1 MKKRQGDWRKKVFCL
16 LLGLMMV
23 FSQMGF
29 AFAETGLDLS
39 GEPQPS
45 RTEEPQAGGETQDAE
60 QPQTPEQPQEAEAPA
75 AEPQQPTP
83 ARTADELLNAA
94 NQLAEAN
101 LPQLLADARM
111 RMVYEGKQAMKMADA
126 FAFTDDAE
134 GGGAW
139 AWASYTPEGSEEA
152 VCCDTLSYYTIEDPA
167 DWEALTACVNEGY
180 TLAGK
185 TVMLANDV
193 DFKHKVLTPVGNVKD
208 GNQIPF
214 SGIFD
219 GQKHELRNVLFDTTE
234 QASYDASAV
243 ALFGCIKNAEIKDLT
258 VSGAVKVSSG
268 SFKYIAAVVG
278 CLDGKSTLKHVI
290 NRCDVNVTNSGG
302 TYAAGIVY
310 RVAQT
315 GTIHMENC
323 ANYGHIYSDALYGNV
338 AGLLNDVDY
347 GNSAE
352 NKIINCFNAGK
363 VEGIDKNDYM
373 LDGRTHEIAGA
384 DMSYF
389 SEVRGCYG
397 VGTGYYLNDLFM
409 GYSQGKYEK
418 RCLVSCNSATSDV
431 KNGKVTYVP
440 QEQLNS
446 WKTVWL
452 LNQGSTTPAYTL
464 KDGKLQWAEADSPT
478 VYQFVLSPYSYK
490 QEANPITADLAITEP
505 EKNLLGQVEQG
516 YYVLDGAELKIT
528 LSGGTEEKYSVYTLT
543 ELANC
548 DPGAGQSRFEANDEK
563 KAALEMTLKIEGKN
577 ITLQYGSLAEYEQVP
592 NTVWYADQK
601 SEFTLQ
607 TPGELR
613 GFAQLVNEGND
624 FSGRTVKLG
633 RDIDVSSGDWTP
645 IASTKKTPFK
655 GVFDGAGKKITYSI
669 STCSSSDQ
677 ALFGYIVNAEI
688 KNLTVAGKN
697 EAGASS
703 SNRTAGLCASA
714 DNSQITDCTNE
725 VKIPQGGQNT
735 AGIVGTSTNCVIENC
750 VNEADITGGKK
761 NVAGIVADA
770 GSKNT
775 ATACTLIRNCTN
787 KGTIT
792 GGGGSMGTS
801 VAGAGGIVAAYA
813 ASATLSAPAIE
824 NCRNTGAV
832 VATNTNVGGIVGA
845 FTGWMRG
852 CENTAEIDGNGKTV
866 IGGIAGLLQAT
877 TNAESRIE
885 KCRNSGNV
893 YGRTS
898 TGGIVGNTKCAVRNA
913 KIQIVNCENTGNV
926 LTNKTDNTIG
936 TGNGGIIG
944 LSSFPTSNYNNTYA
958 GTALYMQSCISYV
971 EANPELK
978 AVGTL
983 FNKETAKPTR
993 SYEAVY
999 ALGEEDEGLAYDGTK
1014 PLAVK
1019 AEGFKKTA
1027 MAIKLNKAVGEN
1039 FWGYKKEA
1047 AYPLFNGFAEYP
1059 ITEIVFKP
1067 FTSEDAAKYR
1077 IDLVSGGEN
1086 LILNGDGTEKSMDM
1100 PYDFD
1105 AKLCIYDAEDK
1116 TKFAKAILVSG
1127 GKNSGLQD
1135 AKDVPIRAAGQNI
1148 TVFYG
1153 DEAGYEN
1160 FVFTDWYDDT
1170 AEELTIDTAGQL
1182 MGFAQL
1188 VNAGK
1193 DFSGKT
1199 VKLTKDIDL
1208 SKLCD
1213 AENPWTPIGTSTTK
1227 SFKGTF
1233 DGQGHS
1239 IRGLYVDLQK
1249 LKGSIYS
1256 YVGLFGV
1263 VSDAVICDLTIRDS
1277 EICDSGEKPK
1287 SKMAVGMLIG
1297 SSTSNLTVRNVEIAE
1312 TCSVEAAAA
1321 CVGGIIGSV
1330 STEWQR
1336 LPGILRQDVR
1346 ISKVEN
1352 HADVRLLAGSYFLGQ
1367 TLTTRFNGKNVQIS
1381 SAGGIIGYAANG
1393 SDSWFGPREGELC
1406 FAVNS
1411 GNVTNAAAI
1420 AEADLTKPYYNCA
1433 GGLVGTAYSV
1443 IGNASAGGSSNCALP
1458 ISLSYNT
1465 GDVKVVNANGRA
1477 AGITGLRIGWK
1488 STDGSSG
1495 AYNPASQI
1503 GNCFSTGKIEGETAA
1518 AISTAFVLQ
1527 ADNEANYYVDQFAE
1541 GTSIQD
1547 AGYAQ
1552 KVSRKDLT
1560 DGSLAYLLDKG
1571 DLTGKRTAFFDQGA
1585 QSPVFSAGSTVYKLN
1600 VHTVGLDDIE
1610 GLQDVITLPF
1620 ADKLTQMDVSC
1631 SAKLL
1636 TGYFAKKP
1644 GEENPITF
1652 QVNTPEGYALSE
1664 VSGSG
1669 ILEGSLKINDIETKE
1684 KETGKIHL
1692 TSTVTLTVSAGADL
1706 NLYLNF
1712 IKLPSDYGTEM
1723 KVVLNGNAGEEKLW
1737 TLLPLITPPKKAEE
1751 ISFTYQNGDR
1761 LSEETLNKQIAKQVL
1776 NDPISRK
1783 GYRFTGWYT
1792 DRECLQPF
1800 AYTKLLSGYDT
1811 EEHPLTLYAGW
1822 ERIDT
1827 VTITLNGNGD
1837 ENDPALFDERLYEG
1851 EAIDDQSIYAFDAE
1865 TGSKAEI
1872 PAAKEPTRDGYTF
1885 CGWFYDAGSH
1895 LKFDADTFTSDLTLY
1910 AGWLAEDECMLTFD
1924 ADGGYFNV
1932 DGRKH
1937 TEYFVKVKNNA
1948 ENLAIAG
1955 LGVPKAQHDMVQGRG
1970 YQFLGWA
1977 LNGSDEVLDS
1987 IPAVS
1992 ADLKLIAKWKA
2003 SGSETADPV
2012 KNFEDFIKNQPRN
2025 DQGEFDEIVISDYET
2040 LKALAA
2046 YVNAGNACKGRTF
2059 VLGSDLTLG
2068 SDWTGIGNNTTA
2080 FGGTLNGN
2088 GHTITY
2094 DNARSPLMGTV
2105 SGRVSDIAAAG
2116 SGMISGGI
2124 ADTLL
2129 GGTIENCRVRSGSSF
2144 TGTDAAGGIVG
2155 TISMPLGK
2163 VPGGTVSKC
2172 TVEDGVEISGG
2183 NNVGGI
2189 AGRVIGLDDM
2199 GSVTIADC
2207 EVGEAVIKGLGATMD
2222 PAIGGGTG
2230 GLGGILGFGSG
2241 NITGC
2246 MSDALLEASKS
2257 GAYGIGGI
2265 VGVKGDTQGNM
2276 RIERCGF
2283 TGDIKAENADSVG
2296 GVLGSN
2302 LDAGENSAVLK
2313 DVYANG
2319 TLDLGTNCGEHVGGI
2334 MGSSPHNYPT
2344 TKTSSIENAYWNGKI
2359 TNPSPGFDPIAGN
2372 TVTKVSNTYYY
2383 YSDADG
2389 YESGREGA
2397 KGMPDSAFVSGEI
2410 AYELD
2415 KDHSPRGT
2423 WTQGETGPIFNKDGP
2438 AGIIFKVEVDREQ
2451 TITWPDGTT
2460 ADITTTVSSD
2470 LSEKAGLA
2478 DCDKVFVKNGEKVRT
2493 VVDKIPSPKIIK
2505 NSDGSTTTISY
2516 AVTIKDKN
2524 GDQVL
2529 FDSANPTADV
2539 RINKDLAAS
2548 GTGGSSTETTGGG
2561 SGSGGGTGGSDGTGD
2576 KPGDGDGTGTGDGQG
2591 DGNKPG
2597 DGQGGPQG
2605 DGTGQTGGKGDKPNG
2620 GKGTGTDVK
2629 PSVTPKPTAAVPTE
2643 QPVPQEIADDPAAS
2657 QASDDTDHE
2666 QIDQPESGGQSQ
2678 GGGEQGE
2685 IQPESKIYKLIKSV
2699 TDTVRENPVASAA
2712 ILIAVIG
2719 IIAFGAWNRKRKEDH
2734 STKK

>member
-1 MKKRQGDWRKKVFCL
+1 
-16 LLGLMMV
+16 
-23 FSQMGF
+23 
-29 AFAETGLDLS
+29 
-39 GEPQPS
+39 
-45 RTEEPQAGGETQDAE
+45 
-60 QPQTPEQPQEAEAPA
+60 
-75 AEPQQPTP
+75 
-83 ARTADELLNAA
+83 
-94 NQLAEAN
+94 
-101 LPQLLADARM
+101 
-111 RMVYEGKQAMKMADA
+111 
-126 FAFTDDAE
+126 
-134 GGGAW
+134 
-139 AWASYTPEGSEEA
+139 
-152 VCCDTLSYYTIEDPA
+152 
-167 DWEALTACVNEGY
+167 
-180 TLAGK
+180 
-185 TVMLANDV
+185 
-193 DFKHKVLTPVGNVKD
+193 
-208 GNQIPF
+208 
-214 SGIFD
+214 
-219 GQKHELRNVLFDTTE
+219 
-234 QASYDASAV
+234 
-243 ALFGCIKNAEIKDLT
+243 
-258 VSGAVKVSSG
+258 
-268 SFKYIAAVVG
+268 
-278 CLDGKSTLKHVI
+278 
-290 NRCDVNVTNSGG
+290 
-302 TYAAGIVY
+302 
-310 RVAQT
+310 
-315 GTIHMENC
+315 
-323 ANYGHIYSDALYGNV
+323 
-338 AGLLNDVDY
+338 
-347 GNSAE
+347 
-352 NKIINCFNAGK
+352 
-363 VEGIDKNDYM
+363 
-373 LDGRTHEIAGA
+373 
-384 DMSYF
+384 
-389 SEVRGCYG
+389 
-397 VGTGYYLNDLFM
+397 
-409 GYSQGKYEK
+409 
-418 RCLVSCNSATSDV
+418 
-431 KNGKVTYVP
+431 
-440 QEQLNS
+440 
-446 WKTVWL
+446 
-452 LNQGSTTPAYTL
+452 
-464 KDGKLQWAEADSPT
+464 
-478 VYQFVLSPYSYK
+478 
-490 QEANPITADLAITEP
+490 
-505 EKNLLGQVEQG
+505 
-516 YYVLDGAELKIT
+516 
-528 LSGGTEEKYSVYTLT
+528 
-543 ELANC
+543 
-548 DPGAGQSRFEANDEK
+548 
-563 KAALEMTLKIEGKN
+563 MTLKIEGKN

-607 TPGELR
+607 TTGELR

-633 RDIDVSSGDWTP
+633 RDINVSSGDWTP
-645 IASTKKTPFK
+645 IASTSETPFK
-655 GVFDGAGKKITYSI
+655 GVFDGADHTITYQI
-669 STCSSSDQ
+669 SLCEEKDM
-677 ALFGYIVNAEI
+677 ALFGYLDSAEL
-688 KNLTVAGKN
+688 KNLTVAGQNSAKKTSTIN
-697 EAGASS
+697 KG
-703 SNRTAGLCASA
+703 TAGLCASA
-714 DNSQITDCTNE
+714 TNSKIADCTNR

-750 VNEADITGGKK
+750 VNEANITGGK
-761 NVAGIVADA
+761 NVAGIVANA
-770 GSKNT
+770 GNKNT
-775 ATACTLIRNCTN
+775 ATAYTLIRNCTN

-792 GGGGSMGTS
+792 GGGGTGTTA
-801 VAGAGGIVAAYA
+801 VGAGGGVVAAYA
-813 ASATLSAPAIE
+813 ASAALSAPAIE
-824 NCRNTGAV
+824 NCCNTGAV
-832 VATNTNVGGIVGA
+832 IATNTNVGGIVGA
-845 FTGWMRG
+845 FTGWMRD
-852 CENTAEIDGNGKTV
+852 CENTAEIDGSGKNV

-893 YGRTS
+893 YGKTS

-926 LTNKTDNTIG
+926 LTNKTDDTIG

-944 LSSFPTSNYNNTYA
+944 LSSFPTSNYNNTMA

-971 EANPELK
+971 EANPQLE

-983 FNKETAKPTR
+983 CNSEKASPTR

-999 ALGEEDEGLAYDGTK
+999 ALGEEDEGLAYNGTK
-1014 PLAVK
+1014 PLTVN
-1019 AEGFKKTA
+1019 AESFKKTA

-1039 FWGYKKEA
+1039 FWGYKKDA

-1067 FTSEDAAKYR
+1067 FTLEDAAKYR
-1077 IDLVSGGEN
+1077 IDLVSGGKS
-1086 LILNGDGTEKSMDM
+1086 LILNDDGGTEKSMEM

-1105 AKLCIYDAEDK
+1105 AKLRICDAQDE

-1135 AKDVPIRAAGQNI
+1135 AKDVPIRAVGQNI

-1199 VKLTKDIDL
+1199 VKLAKDIDL
-1208 SKLCD
+1208 SKLCG
-1213 AENPWTPIGTSTTK
+1213 EESGSWTPIGTSAAN
-1227 SFKGTF
+1227 FKGTF

-1239 IRGLYVDLQK
+1239 IRGLYVDMQK
-1249 LKGSIYS
+1249 LKGSS

-1263 VSDAVICDLTIRDS
+1263 ASDAVICDLTIRDS
-1277 EICDSGEKPK
+1277 KICDSGENPK
-1287 SKMAVGMLIG
+1287 SKMAVGMLLG
-1297 SSTSNLTVRNVEIAE
+1297 SSTKNLTVRNVEIAE

-1330 STEWQR
+1330 STEWQNQMGTQI
-1336 LPGILRQDVR
+1336 PRQDVR

-1352 HADVRLLAGSYFLGQ
+1352 HADVQLLAGSTY
-1367 TLTTRFNGKNVQIS
+1367 TLRQPLTPIKMNNAYVQITS
-1381 SAGGIIGYAANG
+1381 VGGIIGYAANG
-1393 SDSWFGPREGELC
+1393 SDAYFGPREGELR

-1411 GNVTNAAAI
+1411 GKITNAAAI
-1420 AEADLTKPYYNCA
+1420 TEAERAKPYYNCA
-1433 GGLVGTAYSV
+1433 GGLIGAANSV
-1443 IGNASAGGSSNCALP
+1443 VYTPSNCALP

-1465 GDVKVVNANGRA
+1465 GDVKVVNANGCA
-1477 AGITGLRIGWK
+1477 AGIVGLRIGYQ
-1488 STDGSSG
+1488 STDMNSG

-1503 GNCFSTGKIEGETAA
+1503 GNCFSTGKIEGETVG

-1527 ADNEANYYVDQFAE
+1527 EDNETNYYVDQFAE

-1571 DLTGKRTAFFDQGA
+1571 DLAGKRTAFFDQGA
-1585 QSPVFSAGSTVYKLN
+1585 QNPVFSTGSTVYKLN

-1610 GLQDVITLPF
+1610 DLQDVITLPF

-1631 SAKLL
+1631 NAKLL

-1644 GEENPITF
+1644 AEEYPITF

-1684 KETGKIHL
+1684 KESGKIHL

-1712 IKLPSDYGTEM
+1712 IKMPSDYGTEM

-1783 GYRFTGWYT
+1783 SYRFTGWYT

-1800 AYTKLLSGYDT
+1800 AYTKILSGYDT

-1822 ERIDT
+1822 EKIDT

-1837 ENDPALFDERLYEG
+1837 EKDPALFDERLYEG

-1895 LKFDADTFTSDLTLY
+1895 LKFDANTFTSDLTLY

-1932 DGRKH
+1932 DGRKSA
-1937 TEYFVKVKNNA
+1937 EYLVKVKKNA

-1977 LNGSDEVLDS
+1977 LDGSDEVFDS

-1992 ADLKLIAKWKA
+1992 ADMKLIAKWKA

-2046 YVNAGNACKGRTF
+2046 YVNAGNDCKGRTF

-2068 SDWTGIGNNTTA
+2068 NDWVGIGNNTTA

-2105 SGRVSDIAAAG
+2105 SGRVSDIAVAG

-2129 GGTIENCRVRSGSSF
+2129 GGTIENCRVKSGSSF

-2189 AGRVIGLDDM
+2189 AGCVIGMDDL
-2199 GSVTIADC
+2199 GSATIANC
-2207 EVGEAVIKGLGATMD
+2207 EVGAATIKGSGATD
-2222 PAIGGGTG
+2222 NPASIGGGTRGIG
-2230 GLGGILGFGSG
+2230 GLGGILGYGSG
-2241 NITGC
+2241 NITDC
-2246 MSDALLEASKS
+2246 MAAARIEAKTP
-2257 GAYGIGGI
+2257 GASGIGGI
-2265 VGVKGDTQGNM
+2265 IGVKGTTQGKL
-2276 RIERCGF
+2276 RVERCGF

-2296 GVLGSN
+2296 GILGSN
-2302 LDAGENSAVLK
+2302 QDRQTNGAVLK
-2313 DVYANG
+2313 DVYADG
-2319 TLDLGTNCGEHVGGI
+2319 TLDLGTNCGSNIGGI
-2334 MGSSPHNYPT
+2334 IGSTPLDFASE
-2344 TKTSSIENAYWNGKI
+2344 KTSSIEDAYWNGKL
-2359 TNPSPGFDPIAGN
+2359 TNPSPDFDPIAGN
-2372 TVTKVSNTYYY
+2372 TCTTVSNTYY
-2383 YSDADG
+2383 SNEEG
-2389 YESGREGA
+2389 YESSRPGAEG
-2397 KGMPDSAFVSGEI
+2397 KPGSAFISGEI

-2415 KDHSPRGT
+2415 KDHDPRGT
-2423 WTQGETGPIFNKDGP
+2423 WTQGEDGPIFNKDGK

-2470 LSEKAGLA
+2470 LSEKAGLS

-2548 GTGGSSTETTGGG
+2548 GTGGSSTETTGSG
-2561 SGSGGGTGGSDGTGD
+2561 SGTGGGTGSGDGTGD

-2591 DGNKPG
+2591 DGDQSG
-2597 DGQGGPQG
+2597 DGQGGQQG
-2605 DGTGQTGGKGDKPNG
+2605 DGTGETGNKGDNPNG
-2620 GKGTGTDVK
+2620 GTGTGTDAT
-2629 PSVTPKPTAAVPTE
+2629 PSVTPKPATAVPAKQQTT
-2643 QPVPQEIADDPAAS
+2643 PQEIKEDPAPS
-2657 QASDDTDHE
+2657 QASDNNDHE
-2666 QIDQPESGGQSQ
+2666 QIDQPQSGGQSQ

-2719 IIAFGAWNRKRKEDH
+2719 IIAFGAWNRKRKEDQ

>member
-1 MKKRQGDWRKKVFCL
+1 
-16 LLGLMMV
+16 
-23 FSQMGF
+23 
-29 AFAETGLDLS
+29 
-39 GEPQPS
+39 
-45 RTEEPQAGGETQDAE
+45 
-60 QPQTPEQPQEAEAPA
+60 
-75 AEPQQPTP
+75 
-83 ARTADELLNAA
+83 
-94 NQLAEAN
+94 
-101 LPQLLADARM
+101 M
-111 RMVYEGKQAMKMADA
+111 RD
-126 FAFTDDAE
+126 
-134 GGGAW
+134 
-139 AWASYTPEGSEEA
+139 
-152 VCCDTLSYYTIEDPA
+152 
-167 DWEALTACVNEGY
+167 
-180 TLAGK
+180 
-185 TVMLANDV
+185 
-193 DFKHKVLTPVGNVKD
+193 
-208 GNQIPF
+208 
-214 SGIFD
+214 
-219 GQKHELRNVLFDTTE
+219 
-234 QASYDASAV
+234 
-243 ALFGCIKNAEIKDLT
+243 
-258 VSGAVKVSSG
+258 
-268 SFKYIAAVVG
+268 
-278 CLDGKSTLKHVI
+278 
-290 NRCDVNVTNSGG
+290 
-302 TYAAGIVY
+302 
-310 RVAQT
+310 
-315 GTIHMENC
+315 
-323 ANYGHIYSDALYGNV
+323 
-338 AGLLNDVDY
+338 
-347 GNSAE
+347 
-352 NKIINCFNAGK
+352 
-363 VEGIDKNDYM
+363 
-373 LDGRTHEIAGA
+373 
-384 DMSYF
+384 
-389 SEVRGCYG
+389 
-397 VGTGYYLNDLFM
+397 
-409 GYSQGKYEK
+409 
-418 RCLVSCNSATSDV
+418 
-431 KNGKVTYVP
+431 
-440 QEQLNS
+440 
-446 WKTVWL
+446 
-452 LNQGSTTPAYTL
+452 
-464 KDGKLQWAEADSPT
+464 
-478 VYQFVLSPYSYK
+478 
-490 QEANPITADLAITEP
+490 
-505 EKNLLGQVEQG
+505 
-516 YYVLDGAELKIT
+516 
-528 LSGGTEEKYSVYTLT
+528 
-543 ELANC
+543 
-548 DPGAGQSRFEANDEK
+548 
-563 KAALEMTLKIEGKN
+563 
-577 ITLQYGSLAEYEQVP
+577 
-592 NTVWYADQK
+592 
-601 SEFTLQ
+601 
-607 TPGELR
+607 
-613 GFAQLVNEGND
+613 
-624 FSGRTVKLG
+624 
-633 RDIDVSSGDWTP
+633 
-645 IASTKKTPFK
+645 
-655 GVFDGAGKKITYSI
+655 
-669 STCSSSDQ
+669 
-677 ALFGYIVNAEI
+677 
-688 KNLTVAGKN
+688 
-697 EAGASS
+697 
-703 SNRTAGLCASA
+703 
-714 DNSQITDCTNE
+714 
-725 VKIPQGGQNT
+725 
-735 AGIVGTSTNCVIENC
+735 
-750 VNEADITGGKK
+750 
-761 NVAGIVADA
+761 
-770 GSKNT
+770 
-775 ATACTLIRNCTN
+775 
-787 KGTIT
+787 
-792 GGGGSMGTS
+792 
-801 VAGAGGIVAAYA
+801 
-813 ASATLSAPAIE
+813 
-824 NCRNTGAV
+824 
-832 VATNTNVGGIVGA
+832 
-845 FTGWMRG
+845 
-852 CENTAEIDGNGKTV
+852 CENTAEIDGSGKNV

-893 YGRTS
+893 YGKTS

-926 LTNKTDNTIG
+926 LTNKTDDTIG

-944 LSSFPTSNYNNTYA
+944 LSSFPTSNYNNTMA

-971 EANPELK
+971 EANPQLE

-983 FNKETAKPTR
+983 CNSEKASPTR

-999 ALGEEDEGLAYDGTK
+999 ALGEEDEGLAYNGTK
-1014 PLAVK
+1014 PLTVN
-1019 AEGFKKTA
+1019 AESFKKTA

-1039 FWGYKKEA
+1039 FWGYKKDA

-1067 FTSEDAAKYR
+1067 FTLEDAAKYR
-1077 IDLVSGGEN
+1077 IDLVSGGKS
-1086 LILNGDGTEKSMDM
+1086 LILNDDGGTEKSMEM

-1105 AKLCIYDAEDK
+1105 AKLRICDAQDE

-1135 AKDVPIRAAGQNI
+1135 AKDVPIRAVGQNI

-1199 VKLTKDIDL
+1199 VKLAKDIDL
-1208 SKLCD
+1208 SKLCG
-1213 AENPWTPIGTSTTK
+1213 EESGSWTPIGTSAAN
-1227 SFKGTF
+1227 FKGTF

-1239 IRGLYVDLQK
+1239 IRGLYVDMQK
-1249 LKGSIYS
+1249 LKGSS

-1263 VSDAVICDLTIRDS
+1263 ASDAVICDLTIRDS
-1277 EICDSGEKPK
+1277 KICDSGENPK
-1287 SKMAVGMLIG
+1287 SKMAVGMLLG
-1297 SSTSNLTVRNVEIAE
+1297 SSTKNLTVRNVEIAE

-1330 STEWQR
+1330 STEWQNQMGTQI
-1336 LPGILRQDVR
+1336 PRQDVR

-1352 HADVRLLAGSYFLGQ
+1352 HADVQLLAGSTY
-1367 TLTTRFNGKNVQIS
+1367 TLRQPLTPIKMNNAYVQITS
-1381 SAGGIIGYAANG
+1381 VGGIIGYAANG
-1393 SDSWFGPREGELC
+1393 SDAYFGPREGELR

-1411 GNVTNAAAI
+1411 GKITNAAAI
-1420 AEADLTKPYYNCA
+1420 TEAERAKPYYNCA
-1433 GGLVGTAYSV
+1433 GGLIGAANSV
-1443 IGNASAGGSSNCALP
+1443 VYTPSNCALP

-1465 GDVKVVNANGRA
+1465 GDVKVVNANGCA
-1477 AGITGLRIGWK
+1477 AGIVGLRIGYQ
-1488 STDGSSG
+1488 STDMNSG

-1503 GNCFSTGKIEGETAA
+1503 GNCFSTGKIEGETVG

-1527 ADNEANYYVDQFAE
+1527 EDNETNYYVDQFAE
-1541 GTSIQD
+1541 GTSVQD

-1552 KVSRKDLT
+1552 KVSREALT
-1560 DGSLAYLLDKG
+1560 DGSLAYLLDRG
-1571 DLTGKRTAFFDQGA
+1571 DLAGKRTAFFDQGT
-1585 QSPVFSAGSTVYKLN
+1585 QSPVFSTGSTVYKLN

-1610 GLQDVITLPF
+1610 GLQDAITLPF

-1631 SAKLL
+1631 DAKLL
-1636 TGYFAKKP
+1636 TGYFTKKP
-1644 GEENPITF
+1644 AEAYLITF

-1669 ILEGSLKINDIETKE
+1669 ILEGSLKINDTETKD

-1723 KVVLNGNAGEEKLW
+1723 KVVLNGNADGEKLW

-1761 LSEETLNKQIAKQVL
+1761 LSEEILNEQIAKQVL

-1783 GYRFTGWYT
+1783 GYHFTGWYT

-1800 AYTKLLSGYDT
+1800 AYTKILSGYDT

-1822 ERIDT
+1822 EKIDT

-1837 ENDPALFDERLYEG
+1837 EKDPALFDERLYEG
-1851 EAIDDQSIYAFDAE
+1851 GAIDDQSIYAFDAE

-1895 LKFDADTFTSDLTLY
+1895 LKFAADTFTSDLTLY

-1932 DGRKH
+1932 DGQKH
-1937 TEYFVKVKNNA
+1937 TEYFVKVKTDA

-1992 ADLKLIAKWKA
+1992 KDMKLIAKWKA
-2003 SGSETADPV
+2003 SGSETEDPV

-2046 YVNAGNACKGRTF
+2046 YVNAGNACEGRTF
-2059 VLGSDLTLG
+2059 ALGSELTLG
-2068 SDWTGIGNNTTA
+2068 DDWVGIGNSTTA

-2094 DNARSPLMGTV
+2094 DDAKAPLFGTV
-2105 SGRVSDIAAAG
+2105 SGRVSDIAVAG

-2129 GGTIENCRVRSGSSF
+2129 GGTIENCRVKSGSSF

-2163 VPGGTVSKC
+2163 VPGGTVSNC

-2199 GSVTIADC
+2199 GSVTIANC
-2207 EVGEAVIKGLGATMD
+2207 EVGAAAIKGLGATKD
-2222 PAIGGGTG
+2222 PAMRGGTG

-2241 NITGC
+2241 NITDC
-2246 MSDALLEASKS
+2246 MSDALLEAGKS

-2372 TVTKVSNTYYY
+2372 TVTKVSNAY
-2383 YSDADG
+2383 YSDEEG
-2389 YESGREGA
+2389 YENSRPGAEG
-2397 KGMPDSAFVSGEI
+2397 KPGSAFISGEI

-2415 KDHSPRGT
+2415 KDHDPRGT
-2423 WTQGETGPIFNKDGP
+2423 WTQGEDGPIFNKDGP

-2470 LSEKAGLA
+2470 LSEKAGLS

-2493 VVDKIPSPKIIK
+2493 TVDKIPSPKVIK

-2516 AVTIKDKN
+2516 DVTIKDKN
-2524 GDQVL
+2524 GDQIL
-2529 FDSANPTADV
+2529 FDSTNPTADV
-2539 RINKDLAAS
+2539 RINKDLIAN

-2561 SGSGGGTGGSDGTGD
+2561 SGTGGGTGGGDGTGD
-2576 KPGDGDGTGTGDGQG
+2576 KPGDGDGDGTGDGQG
-2591 DGNKPG
+2591 DGDQSG
-2597 DGQGGPQG
+2597 DGQGGQQG
-2605 DGTGQTGGKGDKPNG
+2605 DGTGETGNKGDNPNG
-2620 GKGTGTDVK
+2620 GTGTGTDAT
-2629 PSVTPKPTAAVPTE
+2629 PSVTPKPAAAVPAKQQTT
-2643 QPVPQEIADDPAAS
+2643 PQEIKEDPAPS
-2657 QASDDTDHE
+2657 QASDNNDHE
-2666 QIDQPESGGQSQ
+2666 QIDQPQSGGQSQ

-2719 IIAFGAWNRKRKEDH
+2719 IIAFGAWNRKKKEDH
-2734 STKK
+2734 SAKK